1 MVKAVGGN
9 TKADRRGT
17 PATSLAGAMP
27 AGRLPEMPVFP
38 RFSFQATDALP
49 NESSQLRSFEPASC
63 EKPASACHEGLRSR
77 RQSSIR
83 WAMLLSADYKPEFN
97 SLRDRLLELAQI
109 RHVDELMRRVV
120 SVLAERPHVALARIW
135 LADQGHLC
143 SSCHM
148 AARCPNRARCLHL
161 VASAGLRLSDTDTDW
176 SRVDGEFSRIPL
188 GIGKV
193 GRVGATGEAI
203 VVNDLLSDPSWLRR
217 YQWAARAQIRGLNV
231 QPIKFKQEILG
242 VLAIFTTIP
251 TPDEG
256 PVWLRIF
263 ADEIAGA
270 IINARAFEEIERLQ
284 AQLELENTYLQEEVR
299 EARAFGD
306 IIGQTPPIQQLL
318 RQIELVAPT
327 DASVLILG
335 ESGTGKELVA
345 REVHRLSGRAN
356 HPLIRVNCASV
367 PRELYESEFFGHAK
381 GAFTGAIRDRAGRF
395 EAANA
400 GTLLLDEVGEVPLA
414 LQSKFLRVLQEKQY
428 ERVGEERTRTVDVRI
443 IAASNRDLKKDA
455 EEGRFRQDFYY
466 RLNVFPIEVPPLRER
481 KDDIPLLASH
491 FLQQAACRLRLP
503 IPRFTDAH
511 SRLLQSYDWPGNV
524 RELQNTIERAVILA
538 QKGLLQFD
546 LGQAD
551 LVAPPLPP
559 PPQQGNGSEL
569 AVLTELEWRQRER
582 DNMQAALAKCGWRI
596 HGAGG
601 AAELLGLKPT
611 TLISRMKKSG
621 LKRPVP
627 L

>member
-1 MVKAVGGN
+1 
-9 TKADRRGT
+9 
-17 PATSLAGAMP
+17 
-27 AGRLPEMPVFP
+27 
-38 RFSFQATDALP
+38 
-49 NESSQLRSFEPASC
+49 
-63 EKPASACHEGLRSR
+63 
-77 RQSSIR
+77 
-83 WAMLLSADYKPEFN
+83 MLLSADYEPEFD
-97 SLRDRLLELAQI
+97 SLRDGLLELATI
-109 RHVDELMRRVV
+109 RHVDELVHRVV
-120 SVLAERPHVALARIW
+120 TILAQRPHVALARIW
-135 LADQGHLC
+135 QIDQGDLC
-143 SSCHM
+143 ASCRM
-148 AARCPNRARCLHL
+148 AARCPDRTRCLHL
-161 VASAGLRLSDTDTDW
+161 VASAGAPGSDDRPDW

-203 VVNDLLSDPSWLRR
+203 VVQDFAEDPSWLRR
-217 YQWAARAQIRGLNV
+217 YQWAARQHISGLNV

-256 PVWLRIF
+256 PTWLRIF

-270 IINARAFEEIERLQ
+270 IVNARAFEEIERLQ
-284 AQLELENTYLQEEVR
+284 AHLELENTYLQEEVR

-306 IIGQTPPIQQLL
+306 IIGQSPSIRQLL

-345 REVHRLSGRAN
+345 REVHRLSRRAE

-367 PRELYESEFFGHAK
+367 PRELYESEFFGHVR
-381 GAFTGAIRDRAGRF
+381 GAFTGAIKDRAGRF
-395 EAANA
+395 EAAHD
-400 GTLLLDEVGEVPLA
+400 GTLFLDEVGEVPFA

-428 ERVGEERTRTVDVRI
+428 ERVGEEKTRTVDVRV

-481 KDDIPLLASH
+481 KEDIPMLAIH
-491 FLQQAACRLRLP
+491 FLQQAARRLRLP
-503 IPRFTDAH
+503 PPRFTEAH
-511 SRLLQSYDWPGNV
+511 GRLLQSYDWPGNV
-524 RELQNTIERAVILA
+524 RELQNATERALILA
-538 QKGLLQFD
+538 QKGVLQFD
-546 LGQAD
+546 LAQAD
-551 LVAPPLPP
+551 MVAPPASPP
-559 PPQQGNGSEL
+559 PSGANGAESPI
-569 AVLTELEWRQRER
+569 LTEPEWRQRER
-582 DNMQAALAKCGWRI
+582 ENTQAALAKSGWRI

-611 TLISRMKKSG
+611 TLISRMKKFG
-621 LKRPVP
+621 LKRPGP
-627 L
+627 AAPPQGR